1 MASSSEGA
9 SAELTRLQ
17 AGLRLLQSL
26 ASRGSSEIAALLIPA
41 LLLWVSTRNSPAVSA
56 GLAWWW
62 GLMVLMALGF
72 AVPPLAASP
81 VAVGARLGA
90 ATTAGRIDRMA
101 AVAGAGRVDQWPALG
116 QRARIYLGRKP

>member
-1 MASSSEGA
+1 MATNSEVD
-9 SAELTRLQ
+9 SAQSTRLQ

-62 GLMVLMALGF
+62 GLMIVMALGF
-72 AVPPLAASP
+72 LLFRRSLHRQCLAA
-81 VAVGARLGA
+81 
-90 ATTAGRIDRMA
+90 T
-101 AVAGAGRVDQWPALG
+101 AGAGRVDQRPALG
-116 QRARIYLGRKP
+116 QRAGLYLEWQP

>member
-1 MASSSEGA
+1 MATNSEVD
-9 SAELTRLQ
+9 SAQSTRLQ

-62 GLMVLMALGF
+62 GLMIVMALGF
-72 AVPPLAASP
+72 CCFAAACIAS
-81 VAVGARLGA
+81 G
-90 ATTAGRIDRMA
+90 GR
-101 AVAGAGRVDQWPALG
+101 
-116 QRARIYLGRKP
+116 RAIGSHRDCRRH